1 MNIEFAFIIRR
12 CRPEIKPLLWN
23 TTLCGVFSRSVRG
36 RGRCGGPFRSTRN
49 SEGCLMKKTGGFAAA
64 AALLL
69 CTAACSYRMRD
80 AGRRAPAS
88 STAESAPAAT
98 QTTENGRTAP
108 AAAETERE
116 MPPVTTAGSSSAA
129 TTSPKTAP
137 RATRPTAPPA
147 AKPTDN
153 RQAPWEQALRA
164 LTGGYTREL
173 PKAKQDK
180 SEVGGHTRSSFH
192 REGFPQYPARA
203 GNRAA
208 ATGTGQ
214 QGRRCH
220 GADRGTEEFQRHR
233 HRESV

>member
-23 TTLCGVFSRSVRG
+23 TTLCGAFSRSVRG

-64 AALLL
+64 AA
-69 CTAACSYRMRD
+69 CTP
-80 AGRRAPAS
+80 AGRH
-88 STAESAPAAT
+88 
-98 QTTENGRTAP
+98 G
-108 AAAETERE
+108 
-116 MPPVTTAGSSSAA
+116 
-129 TTSPKTAP
+129 
-137 RATRPTAPPA
+137 ATRPREKTTAPPA
-147 AKPTDN
+147 AQPTDN

-220 GADRGTEEFQRHR
+220 DADQGTEEFQRHR
-233 HRESV
+233 HGESV